1 MFVSFRVADTNNIQY
16 EISGDMIYR
25 LKNAGTLLTRA
36 AALLLVLISVS
47 IPVSCGEPIGG
58 RSQIDQPSTRA
69 TTPMQSASHPSESGN
84 RDAMGVLVDLTLCI
98 GCRACVVACKEW
110 NGLPLNQ
117 EDYFRSLSNQQD
129 NAVFVGDKTI
139 TPKLSADTYTV
150 VEYHNVSGS
159 ESETPWVFVK
169 RQCMHC
175 LAPACESA
183 CPVGAFRKTAEGP
196 VVYDSWKCMGCRY
209 CMMACPFGVPTYE
222 WQNAIPFVRKC
233 TFCFDR
239 ITDESLPLTERVPAC
254 VKACPVNAL
263 MFGRRD
269 DLLAE
274 AHRRIASNPDKY
286 IDHIYGEHEAGGT
299 SWLYISSVPFDKLGF
314 QMNVGVRPYPEYT
327 AAALD
332 SVPLIIVFGGT
343 VLAGLCLMLR
353 GKRGRRIEACGSDS
367 NTGNSSS
374 DRPKNPG
381 GKALLFTLVM
391 LAAVASGAY
400 SLNHKFA
407 ANGSSISEHVE
418 VIPTAEAPIVPPN
431 NQSIESIHGEVPQSS
446 ESYEQRNDGN
456 SRLPGVSVDESENP
470 TQEPFRQQLGPVT
483 PGNDRNARG
492 ALVPYDYAA
501 NTWPPETRRE

>member
-1 MFVSFRVADTNNIQY
+1 
-16 EISGDMIYR
+16 MIYR
-25 LKNAGTLLTRA
+25 LKNAGMLLTRA
-36 AALLLVLISVS
+36 TAVLVVLVSVS
-47 IPVSCGEPIGG
+47 IPVSSDEPIGG
-58 RSQIDQPSTRA
+58 RSQIDQPSARVA
-69 TTPMQSASHPSESGN
+69 TPMQSAGHQSDSGN
-84 RDAMGVLVDLTLCI
+84 RDAAGVLVDLTLCI

-110 NGLPLNQ
+110 NDLPLNQ
-117 EDYFRSLSNQQD
+117 EDYFRNLSYQKE
-129 NAVFVGDKTI
+129 NALFVGDRTI
-139 TPKLSADTYTV
+139 TPRLSSDTYTV
-150 VEYHNVSGS
+150 VEYHDVGNDEG
-159 ESETPWVFVK
+159 ESQWVFVK
-169 RQCMHC
+169 RQCLHC
-175 LAPACESA
+175 LEPACESA
-183 CPVGAFRKTAEGP
+183 CPVGAFRKTEEGP

-209 CMMACPFGVPTYE
+209 CMIACPFGVPTYE

-274 AHRRIASNPDKY
+274 AHRRIALNPDKY

-314 QMNVGVRPYPEYT
+314 PMNVGIRPYPEYT
-327 AAALD
+327 DAALD

-343 VLAGLCLMLR
+343 ALAGLCLMLR
-353 GKRGRRIEACGSDS
+353 GKRGRGIEACGSGPSTDS
-367 NTGNSSS
+367 SSS

-391 LAAVASGAY
+391 LAAVASGSY
-400 SLNHKFA
+400 SLHHKFA
-407 ANGSSISEHVE
+407 ANCSALPVHVE
-418 VIPTAEAPIVPPN
+418 AVPIVETPTAPPN
-431 NQSIESIHGEVPQSS
+431 IQSIEPKHGEVPQSG
-446 ESYEQRNDGN
+446 ESYEQQKAVNN
-456 SRLPGVSVDESENP
+456 RLPAVSADESEDA

-483 PGNDRNARG
+483 PENDRNARG
-492 ALVPYDYAA
+492 ALVPYDYAT